1 MLEIMSDAYR
11 LDKGSMS
18 GRAPEMSRMS
28 NFHQT
33 FGAILMTPYILNP
46 LRQRRYTSGKI
57 NAMKAQTFWYSTT
70 GSSAEWSGNII
81 RALSTTVDFR

>member
-1 MLEIMSDAYR
+1 
-11 LDKGSMS
+11 
-18 GRAPEMSRMS
+18 
-28 NFHQT
+28 
-33 FGAILMTPYILNP
+33 MTPYILNP